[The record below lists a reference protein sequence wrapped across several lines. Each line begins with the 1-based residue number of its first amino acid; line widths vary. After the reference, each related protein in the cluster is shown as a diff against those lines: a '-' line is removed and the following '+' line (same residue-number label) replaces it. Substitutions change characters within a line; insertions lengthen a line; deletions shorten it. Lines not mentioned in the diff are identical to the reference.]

1 LVFIRQTLE
10 LTESRKISSE
20 EHAGL
25 STNSG
30 NKKKSIK
37 FLSRKIML
45 GDRSG
50 EISVKGG
57 RIILKFASKEW
68 VMSGRTPGTALK
80 TVL

>member
-1 LVFIRQTLE
+1 
-10 LTESRKISSE
+10 
-20 EHAGL
+20 
-25 STNSG
+25 
-30 NKKKSIK
+30 
-37 FLSRKIML
+37 ML

-50 EISVKGG
+50 EISVNGG